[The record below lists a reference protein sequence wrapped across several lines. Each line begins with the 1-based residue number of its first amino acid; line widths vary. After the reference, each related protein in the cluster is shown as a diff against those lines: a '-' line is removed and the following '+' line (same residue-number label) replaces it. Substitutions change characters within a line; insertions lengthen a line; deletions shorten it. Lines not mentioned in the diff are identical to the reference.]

1 MTMIPSRIADKVGSL
16 GALVSGMSCAMCF
29 PALASVGAAVGLGF
43 LAAWERLFITTLIPL
58 FAVIALLANAFNWY
72 NHRQW
77 FRGLLGILGPVM
89 VLAGVAPFIFGLGQV
104 VAYANFLF
112 YPGLALM
119 LAVAIWD
126 LVRPATRQ
134 CDVPGSTERAKA

>member
-1 MTMIPSRIADKVGSL
+1 MTMLLSRIADKAASL

-58 FAVIALLANAFNWY
+58 FAVIALLANAINWY

-77 FRGLLGILGPVM
+77 LRGLLGVAGPVL
-89 VLAGVAPFIFGLGQV
+89 VLAGVAPFIFGLGQL
-104 VAYANFLF
+104 VAYSNFVF

-126 LVRPATRQ
+126 MVRPATRQ
-134 CDVPGSTERAKA
+134 CDAPDFTERAKA

>member
-1 MTMIPSRIADKVGSL
+1 MIFFSRIGDKL
-16 GALVSGMSCAMCF
+16 GALGSLVSGMGCAMCF
-29 PALASVGAAVGLGF
+29 PALAGVGAAVGLGF

-58 FAVIALLANAFNWY
+58 FAVIALLANAVNWY

-77 FRGLLGILGPVM
+77 LRGLMGVAGPVL
-89 VLAGVAPFIFGLGQV
+89 VLAGVAPFIFGLGQL
-104 VAYANFLF
+104 VAYSNVVF

-126 LVRPATRQ
+126 LVRPASQ
-134 CDVPGSTERAKA
+134 CAVPQSTDRAGA